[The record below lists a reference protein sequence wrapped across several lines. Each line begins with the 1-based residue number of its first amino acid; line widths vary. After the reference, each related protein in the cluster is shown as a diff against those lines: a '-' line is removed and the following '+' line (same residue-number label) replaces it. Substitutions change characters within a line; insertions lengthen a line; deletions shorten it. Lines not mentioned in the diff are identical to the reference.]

1 MHLQAAPAMKATLYL
16 LLLLSSS
23 AHAKK
28 GGRPSKPGKPAG
40 FAPRA
45 AVAKQP
51 KASSLETKLL
61 QEHKTNCAVAKQSF
75 AVCADDGPG
84 TYTAGWERFS
94 APADAVAP
102 GNEPYATRDLLRKST
117 GPLLSAAEC
126 SALTDEMEAHGAAQG
141 WDARYPLAGY
151 TREVKV
157 SDMPKA
163 QELLNRRGRAQAP
176 PTPQALRATA
186 NVMPATV
193 RAVAARSKRRC
204 CPRPRRPLGLR
215 RAACG
220 STRR

>member
-1 MHLQAAPAMKATLYL
+1 MPRGSHAKQNSDSCDFCVLTHLFPRPRRKSANRTVHADCSAMKATLYL

-94 APADAVAP
+94 GPADAVTP
-102 GNEPYATRDLLRKST
+102 GNECCALNTARCFSDGARSYTSAKYTASATV
-117 GPLLSAAEC
+117 
-126 SALTDEMEAHGAAQG
+126 
-141 WDARYPLAGY
+141 ARLVTVRMA
-151 TREVKV
+151 RR
-157 SDMPKA
+157 
-163 QELLNRRGRAQAP
+163 RRG
-176 PTPQALRATA
+176 
-186 NVMPATV
+186 
-193 RAVAARSKRRC
+193 
-204 CPRPRRPLGLR
+204 
-215 RAACG
+215 
-220 STRR
+220 